1 MPKQITIDQIAVP
14 ADIKLVNR
22 MKILEHLLSGEKCTA
37 QDIRATTGISK
48 PTIMRTLQYFC
59 NEGLVESAGFGPSS
73 KVGGKKP
80 EYFAFSDKRKILCIA
95 LWPTSVTFALSNLVG
110 DVYALEEHPHIAEER
125 LEDVFASLERFAL
138 PYLERQGVALSDLYG
153 VGVSTSGIVDYKANL
168 LFYNAKAPSW
178 GRNIY
183 IEEYLRPIFGE
194 APQYILE
201 NAGKACGRAILLDA
215 PVLTKRRVLSLFCTW
230 GLSACLIENGHVLS
244 GKDSLI
250 GEIGHMI
257 VENPAPGKCI
267 CGKSGCLEHSVSLA
281 RIADMLGPDSPLVNG
296 DSPLTFQ
303 TLFEASAAEDLAARK
318 VVAHLAS
325 RFAVALHNLALV
337 YNPDVVIF
345 QGDFALADSY
355 FDDCLKRDLAQF
367 RYFPEEGVF
376 EMHYDKRDLS
386 WLAARGNAAML
397 RKHYFTSLQFD

>member
-22 MKILEHLLSGEKCTA
+22 IKILEHLLSGEKCTA
-37 QDIRATTGISK
+37 QDIRSTTGISK

-59 NEGLVESAGFGPSS
+59 SEGLVESAGFGPSS

-95 LWPTSVTFALSNLVG
+95 LWPKSITFALSNLVG
-110 DVYALEEHPHIAEER
+110 DVYALEEHPHVAEER
-125 LEDVFASLERFAL
+125 LEDVVVSLEAL
-138 PYLERQGVALSDLYG
+138 VMPYLERQGTDLSDLYG
-153 VGVSTSGIVDYKANL
+153 VGVSVAGIVDHKSNL
-168 LFYNAKAPSW
+168 LFYNAKAPGW
-178 GRNIY
+178 GRNLH

-194 APQYILE
+194 TPQYALE

-215 PVLTKRRVLSLFCTW
+215 PEFAKRRVLSLFCTW
-230 GLSACLIENGHVLS
+230 GLSACMIENGHVLS

-257 VENPAPGKCI
+257 VENPTSRKCI
-267 CGKSGCLEHSVSLA
+267 CGKSGCLENSVSLA
-281 RIADMLGPDSPLVNG
+281 RVADMLGTDSPLVNG
-296 DSPLTFQ
+296 EHPLTFQ
-303 TLFEASAAEDLAARK
+303 TLFEASAAGDPAAQK
-318 VVAHLAS
+318 VVEHLAG

-345 QGDFALADSY
+345 QGDFALADAY
-355 FDDCLKRDLAQF
+355 FDQCLKQELAEF

-376 EMHYDKRDLS
+376 ETYYDTRDLS
-386 WLAARGNAAML
+386 WLAARGSAAML
-397 RKHYFTSLQFD
+397 RRHYFTSLKLD